1 MNTSI
6 QSFASEKN
14 IPARTRIKICG
25 FTRAE
30 DIRVALNLGVDALGF
45 VFYPP
50 SKRYLTPSQAGVLC
64 ANIPA
69 FVSTVALFVNASQAE
84 VQAVIQAMRP
94 TILQFHGDETPEECA
109 SYGLPYLRAFRV
121 GAPGHDTP
129 ESLALFCGQFDQAA
143 GWIFDSYTAAY
154 GGSGQS
160 FDYSLLSGLANL
172 GERVRPI
179 VVSGGLRQDNVLQS
193 IRVLQ
198 PWAVDVSSGVEDAPG
213 VKSAEKMRA
222 FVATVNSCIPGAFD
236 SKA

>member
-1 MNTSI
+1 MNTFTHSVATHTNT
-6 QSFASEKN
+6 S
-14 IPARTRIKICG
+14 ARTRIKICG

-30 DIRVALNLGVDALGF
+30 DIRVALTLGVDALGF

-50 SKRYLTPSQAGVLC
+50 SKRYLTPAQAGVLC

-69 FVSTVALFVNASQAE
+69 FVSTVALFVNASHAE

-94 TILQFHGDETPEECA
+94 TVLQFHGDETPEECA

-121 GAPGHDTP
+121 GAPGQDTP
-129 ESLALFCGQFDQAA
+129 ESLALFCAQFDQAA

-154 GGSGQS
+154 GGSGQT
-160 FDYSLLSGLANL
+160 FDYSLLSGLADL
-172 GERVRPI
+172 GQRVRPI
-179 VVSGGLRQDNVLQS
+179 VVSGGLRQDTILQS
-193 IRVLQ
+193 IRTLQ

-213 VKSAEKMRA
+213 VKSAEKMRT
-222 FVATVNSCIPGAFD
+222 FVSTVNSYVPSAFD

>member
-1 MNTSI
+1 MNTSTHPL
-6 QSFASEKN
+6 ASESN
-14 IPARTRIKICG
+14 ITARTRIKICG

-30 DIRVALNLGVDALGF
+30 DIRTALSLGVDALGF

-50 SKRYLTPSQAGVLC
+50 SKRYLTPAQAGEIC
-64 ANIPA
+64 ANLPA
-69 FVSTVALFVNASQAE
+69 FVSTVALFVNASQAD

-94 TILQFHGDETPEECA
+94 TVLQFHGDETPEECA

-121 GAPGHDTP
+121 GAPGQDTP
-129 ESLALFCGQFDQAA
+129 ESLALFCAQFDQAA

-160 FDYSLLSGLANL
+160 FDYSLLSGLAAL
-172 GERVRPI
+172 GDRVRPI

-193 IRVLQ
+193 IRALK

-213 VKSAEKMRA
+213 VKSAAKMRA
-222 FVATVNSCIPGAFD
+222 FVATVNSFMPDGFD